1 MGLLL
6 TSLVT
11 QAATDTV
18 RLQLTR
24 QHSFEFAGYYAA
36 QQLGYYEEV
45 GLQVELL
52 PGDQHTNIYSS
63 VATGKAEYGVGD
75 SSVLIERSRGR
86 PFTIIAVIFQHSPV
100 IFITQNHI
108 LSLDDWLG
116 KRAMLDGSSD
126 ELLLY
131 LQQEDVDLLD
141 LSFLRHSYDPLDLVN
156 DQVDIMSANSLIEP
170 YVLSKLSISS
180 VYASNGWD

>member
-1 MGLLL
+1 MFKIGLWLGLLL

-36 QQLGYYEEV
+36 QQLGYYEEA

-52 PGDQHTNIYSS
+52 PGDQHTNVYSS

-75 SSVLIERSRGR
+75 
-86 PFTIIAVIFQHSPV
+86 
-100 IFITQNHI
+100 
-108 LSLDDWLG
+108 
-116 KRAMLDGSSD
+116 
-126 ELLLY
+126 
-131 LQQEDVDLLD
+131 
-141 LSFLRHSYDPLDLVN
+141 
-156 DQVDIMSANSLIEP
+156 
-170 YVLSKLSISS
+170 
-180 VYASNGWD
+180 